1 MLSVINDST
10 LYTKLVEQGIP
21 CLQSVSMAEY
31 TTMRVGGMASLLSAV
46 TSAEQLIK
54 AVRMAQEH
62 NVRFAVIGNGSNVV
76 FSDDGFSGLVIVTTG
91 MKSFSIE
98 NTVIKADCGVSV
110 TRLAAEA
117 QRAGLSGL
125 EFAYGIP
132 GTVGGGVYM
141 NAGAYGGSLSDVVV
155 SSICFDTEKQTIR
168 KIDLEE
174 HEFSYRHSIYTQN
187 SNLVILAAMLEL
199 THGDKNEIAEQ
210 MNAHLRS
217 RKEKQPLELPSAGS
231 VFKRPIGY
239 YAGEL
244 IEKSGLK
251 GYRIGGAEVSEKH
264 AGFIVNRGGATADD
278 VKRLVEHIKHTV
290 YQNYDVE
297 LDCEIKFIR

>member
-1 MLSVINDST
+1 MNDST

-31 TTMRVGGMASLLSAV
+31 TTMRVGGIASLVSAV

-54 AVRMAQEH
+54 AVRMAQEQ
-62 NVRFAVIGNGSNVV
+62 NERFAVIGNGSNVV

-98 NTVIKADCGVSV
+98 NTIIKADCGASV

-141 NAGAYGGSLSDVVV
+141 NAGAYGGSLSDVVI

-174 HEFSYRHSIYTQN
+174 HEFSYRHSIYTKN

-210 MNAHLRS
+210 MNGHLRS
-217 RKEKQPLELPSAGS
+217 RKEKQPLEYPSAGS
-231 VFKRPIGY
+231 VFKRPLGY

-264 AGFIVNRGGATADD
+264 AGFIVNRGGASADD
-278 VKRLVEHIKHTV
+278 VKRLVEHIKQTV
-290 YQNYDVE
+290 YQNYGVE
-297 LDCEIKFIR
+297 LDCEIKFIG

>member
-1 MLSVINDST
+1 VLSVINDST

-110 TRLAAEA
+110 TRLATEA

-290 YQNYDVE
+290 YQNYGVE

>member
-1 MLSVINDST
+1 MLFVINDST

-110 TRLAAEA
+110 TRLATEA

-217 RKEKQPLELPSAGS
+217 RKEKQPLEFPSAGS

-290 YQNYDVE
+290 YQNYGVE

>member
-290 YQNYDVE
+290 YQNYGVE

>member
-1 MLSVINDST
+1 MNDST

-31 TTMRVGGMASLLSAV
+31 TTMRVGGIASLVSAV

-54 AVRMAQEH
+54 AVRMAQEQ
-62 NVRFAVIGNGSNVV
+62 NERFAVIGNGSNVV

-98 NTVIKADCGVSV
+98 NTIIKADCGASV

-141 NAGAYGGSLSDVVV
+141 NAGAYGGSLSDVVI

-174 HEFSYRHSIYTQN
+174 HEFSYRHSIYTKN

-210 MNAHLRS
+210 MNGHLRS
-217 RKEKQPLELPSAGS
+217 RKEKQPLEFPSAGS
-231 VFKRPIGY
+231 VFKRPLGY

-264 AGFIVNRGGATADD
+264 AGFIVNRGGASADD

-290 YQNYDVE
+290 YQNYGVE
-297 LDCEIKFIR
+297 LDCEIKFIG

>member
-1 MLSVINDST
+1 MINNST

-110 TRLAAEA
+110 TRLATEA

-217 RKEKQPLELPSAGS
+217 RKEKQPLEFPSAGS

-290 YQNYDVE
+290 YQNYGVE

>member
-1 MLSVINDST
+1 MNDST

-31 TTMRVGGMASLLSAV
+31 TTMRVGGIASLVSAV

-54 AVRMAQEH
+54 AVRMAQEQ
-62 NVRFAVIGNGSNVV
+62 NERFAVIGNGSNVV
-76 FSDDGFSGLVIVTTG
+76 FSDDGFPGLVIVTTG

-98 NTVIKADCGVSV
+98 NTIIKADCGASV

-141 NAGAYGGSLSDVVV
+141 NAGAYGGSLSDVVI

-174 HEFSYRHSIYTQN
+174 HEFSYRHSIYTKN

-210 MNAHLRS
+210 MNGHLRS
-217 RKEKQPLELPSAGS
+217 RKEKQPLEFPSAGS
-231 VFKRPIGY
+231 VFKRPLGY

-264 AGFIVNRGGATADD
+264 AGFIVNRGGASADD

-290 YQNYDVE
+290 YQNYGVE
-297 LDCEIKFIR
+297 LDCEIKFIG

>member
-1 MLSVINDST
+1 MINDST

-290 YQNYDVE
+290 YQNYGVE